1 LPIDATINPTLTGAV
16 SPPHSIKRPAMQN
29 QLIKTVEFELPL
41 MESGSSSI
49 AHAWARPPL
58 SPSFAEKAALKE
70 RIKRLLKERRAVLV
84 AHYYV
89 DADLQDLAE
98 ETGGCVSDSLEM
110 ARFGRDHHAS
120 TLVVAGVRFMGETA
134 KILSP
139 EKTVLMPD
147 LDATCSLDLGC
158 PADAFT
164 AFCDAHPDRTVVVYA
179 NTSAAVKARADWMVT
194 SSIGLK
200 IVAYLHAQGKKILWA
215 PDKHLGSYIQK
226 ETGADML
233 LWQGSCLVHDEFKAI
248 ELELLKKAHPE
259 AKVLV
264 HPESP
269 ASVVAL
275 ADAIGS
281 TSQLI
286 HAAQTLNAPEFI
298 VATDNGILHKMKAAA
313 PGKIFID
320 APTTGNAGACKSCA
334 HCPWMA
340 MNGLQNLAD
349 VLESGRNE
357 IHVDPEISR
366 RATVC
371 INRMLDFAAAQKNSV
386 RPSSDL
392 AKEQPLFQEIGSA

>member
-1 LPIDATINPTLTGAV
+1 MEVYAGLNRISLERV
-16 SPPHSIKRPAMQN
+16 
-29 QLIKTVEFELPL
+29 LEIKTVEFEKPDAAGV
-41 MESGSSSI
+41 SCVTS
-49 AHAWARPPL
+49 AWAKVPAPVTPQQRL
-58 SPSFAEKAALKE
+58 QMKE
-70 RIKRLLKERRAVLV
+70 RARALLKEKGAVLV

-110 ARFGRDHHAS
+110 ARFGRDHAAK

-139 EKTVLMPD
+139 DKTILMPD

-158 PADAFT
+158 PVDEFT

-194 SSIGLK
+194 SSIGLDIVKHLHEQGQK
-200 IVAYLHAQGKKILWA
+200 IIWA
-215 PDKHLGSYIQK
+215 PDRHLGGYIQQQ
-226 ETGADML
+226 TGADML
-233 LWQGSCLVHDEFKAI
+233 LWQGSCMVHDEFKGI
-248 ELELLKKAHPE
+248 ELDLLRAEYPQ

-269 ASVVAL
+269 AAVVAQ
-275 ADAIGS
+275 ADVVGS

-286 HAAQTLNAPEFI
+286 AAAVSLDAKEFI
-298 VATDNGILHKMKAAA
+298 VATDNGILHKMRQAA
-313 PGKIFID
+313 PGKVFIE
-320 APTTGNAGACKSCA
+320 APTAGNSATCKSCA

-340 MNGLQNLAD
+340 MNGLQNLID
-349 VLESGRNE
+349 VLESGANE
-357 IHVDPEISR
+357 IHVEP
-366 RATVC
+366 ATREKAVTC
-371 INRMLDFAAAQKNSV
+371 INRMLDFAAAKKANV

-392 AKEQPLFQEIGSA
+392 AAEQKLFSGIGPA